1 MSRRE
6 WSSSQSTVSSRST
19 HQHQPLFCGVDQRQ
33 MLRPYHFCLK
43 QTLLV
48 MLLIFTLDKSAK
60 WQNVKKNSARVPEM
74 TPTFAVITF
83 TFLSSTDIK
92 HKSTEHNSCLMMS
105 ESELDSE
112 QENIF
117 NYARSD
123 KARNR
128 ANGAVRNGD
137 AFSLCPVE
145 GWVPGEHFFSRWNIS
160 MGHFTKTD
168 RLLIAIDWSSYEFLL
183 VYWRMHFDFDFKWH
197 CQFEFRSCALN
208 SHCSLICT

>member
-1 MSRRE
+1 MDEQERME
-6 WSSSQSTVSSRST
+6 L
-19 HQHQPLFCGVDQRQ
+19 QPKYSKFQIYSPTSLFCGVDRRQ

-43 QTLLV
+43 QTSLV

-60 WQNVKKNSARVPEM
+60 WQNVKKILLGCQKWHPHLQSSHSH
-74 TPTFAVITF
+74 
-83 TFLSSTDIK
+83 FLSSTDIK

-145 GWVPGEHFFSRWNIS
+145 GWVPGEHFFQGGIFQWMKFYKNWP
-160 MGHFTKTD
+160 T
-168 RLLIAIDWSSYEFLL
+168 IDWWSYEFLL